1 VGVQTLASARA
12 ALEATRNTPV
22 TPATRL
28 IYFDSGVHTQEVGTI
43 RPTELRGSYV
53 EAFRSYPGMERNTLT
68 FGGDWTYDD
77 AAYWLNL
84 GVKTVLSGSL
94 SDTSAYTY
102 TFLPTHTS
110 DDQKSATIEF
120 STVDLISTVG
130 WRVPGCLVNELEVT
144 WRKGETVR
152 YNATV
157 MSAKGAT
164 QITAFTGSL
173 SDRTTVSALGT
184 TTQVY
189 VDSTTI
195 GTTLDPK
202 ITEATFNLNN
212 GYSYFDPL
220 NDSNVAESLVRA
232 NARQPRLT
240 LQRRF
245 NDKTELDAY
254 VAKTPRKI
262 RVQTLGPLA
271 GAATAKYTIQLN
283 FVGVID
289 TYTWAEVDGIWMADM
304 SLLPQYDAT
313 LAYDFAW
320 VIINKTASYT

>member
-12 ALEATRNTPV
+12 ALETTRNTPV

-28 IYFDSGVHTQEVGTI
+28 IYFDSGVHAQEVGTI
-43 RPTELRGSYV
+43 RPTELRASYV
-53 EAFRSYPGMERNTLT
+53 EGFRSYRGIERNTLT

-84 GVKTVLSGSL
+84 AVKAVLSGSL

-102 TFLPTHTS
+102 AFVPTHTS
-110 DDQKSATIEF
+110 DDIKSATIEF
-120 STVDLISTVG
+120 STVDLIATVG
-130 WRVPGCLVNELEVT
+130 WRVPGCLVNELEIT

-152 YNATV
+152 YSATL

-173 SDRTTVSALGT
+173 ADRTTVSALGT
-184 TTQVY
+184 TTKVY
-189 VDSTTI
+189 IDTSAI
-195 GTTLDPK
+195 GATLDPK
-202 ITEATFNLNN
+202 VTEVTFNLNN
-212 GYSYFDPL
+212 GFAYFDSL
-220 NDSNVAESLVRA
+220 DNTGVAQSLVRP

-240 LQRRF
+240 IQRRF

-254 VAKTPRKI
+254 IAKTPRKV
-262 RVQTLGPLA
+262 RVLTEGGLA
-271 GAATAKYTIQLN
+271 GAATALYTIWLD

-289 TYTWAEVDGIWMADM
+289 TYTWAEVEGIWMADM
-304 SLLPQYDAT
+304 SFLPQYDTAVGS
-313 LAYDFAW
+313 DFAW
-320 VIINKTASYT
+320 TIINKTAAYT